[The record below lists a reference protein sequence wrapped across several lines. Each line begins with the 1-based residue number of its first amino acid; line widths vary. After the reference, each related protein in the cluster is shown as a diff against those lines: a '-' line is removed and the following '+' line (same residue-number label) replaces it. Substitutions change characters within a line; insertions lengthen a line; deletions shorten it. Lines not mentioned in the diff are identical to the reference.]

1 MAAHPTP
8 RVVLSRCLGF
18 DHCRYNGN
26 IISEPV
32 VEHMKPFFEVETV
45 CPEVAIG
52 LGVPRHPIRLI
63 EGREGPRLVQPET
76 GRDVTVEMETFTS
89 QFLADAEE
97 PDGFILK
104 FSSPSCGPRDA
115 KLYVNEKK
123 GAAFTKAAG
132 LFGGAAAARFPSA
145 AIEDEGRLRNFDI
158 RQHFLTRLF
167 TQARFRRIRDTTAI
181 RDLTDFHAGHKLLL
195 MAYNQVR
202 MRAMGRLLA
211 NEAKRTTCEL
221 TDQYEREL
229 TEALAR
235 APRRTSAI
243 NVLMHALGYVTDR
256 LTADERHFFLDS
268 LEQYRNHHV
277 PLSVPLMLMRSWIL
291 RFGVDYLA
299 DQVFFEPYPPELVEV
314 LDSGKGRV
322 L

>member
-1 MAAHPTP
+1 MPTHPTP

-26 IISEPV
+26 IISEPAI
-32 VEHMKPFFEVETV
+32 EHMKPFFAVETV

-63 EGREGPRLVQPET
+63 EGQEGPRLVQPET
-76 GRDVTVEMETFTS
+76 GRDVTAEMDSFAS
-89 QFLADAEE
+89 QFLAEAEE

-104 FSSPSCGPRDA
+104 FSSPSCGPRDV

-123 GAAFTKAAG
+123 GAAFTKTAG
-132 LFGGAAAARFPSA
+132 RFGGAAAAQFPSA

-167 TQARFRRIRDTTAI
+167 TQARFRTIRATTAI
-181 RDLTDFHAGHKLLL
+181 RDLTDFHAQHKLLL

-211 NEAKRTTCEL
+211 NEAKRPIDEL
-221 TDQYEREL
+221 ADQYEREL
-229 TEALAR
+229 TAALSR

-256 LTADERHFFLDS
+256 ITPDERHFFLDT
-268 LEQYRNHHV
+268 LEEYRGRHI
-277 PLSVPLMLMRSWIL
+277 PLSVPLALMRSWIL

-299 DQVFFEPYPPELVEV
+299 QQVYFEPYPHELVEV

>member
-1 MAAHPTP
+1 MQTHPKP

-32 VEHMKPFFEVETV
+32 IEHMKPFFDVETV

-52 LGVPRHPIRLI
+52 LGVPRDPIRLV
-63 EGREGPRLVQPET
+63 EGSAGPRLVQPET
-76 GRDVTVEMETFTS
+76 GRDVTKEMDTFAS
-89 QFLADAEE
+89 GFLSSIAE

-104 FSSPSCGPRDA
+104 FSSPSCGPRDV

-123 GAAFTKAAG
+123 GAAFTKTPG
-132 LFGGAAAARFPSA
+132 RFGGAAATRFPSA
-145 AIEDEGRLRNFDI
+145 AIEDEGRLRNYDI

-167 TQARFRRIRDTTAI
+167 TQTRFRQVRPAAAI
-181 RDLTDFHAGHKLLL
+181 RDLTDFHARHKLLL

-211 NEAKRTTCEL
+211 NEAKRPIHEL
-221 TDQYEREL
+221 TEQYEREL
-229 TEALAR
+229 TTALAR

-243 NVLMHALGYVTDR
+243 NVLMHALGHVTDQ
-256 LTADERHFFLDS
+256 LTTEERHFFLDS
-268 LEQYRNHHV
+268 LEKYRNRHI
-277 PLSVPLMLMRSWIL
+277 PLSVPLTLMRSWIL

-299 DQVFFEPYPPELVEV
+299 DQVFFEPYPAELVEV